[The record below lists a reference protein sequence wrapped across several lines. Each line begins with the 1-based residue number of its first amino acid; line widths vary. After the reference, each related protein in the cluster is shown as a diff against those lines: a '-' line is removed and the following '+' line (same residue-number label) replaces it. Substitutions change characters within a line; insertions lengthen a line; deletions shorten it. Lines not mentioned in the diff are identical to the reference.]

1 VGRAAGEGESA
12 SGVLS
17 NTIWTRDYHRE
28 IFARDGVLDLID
40 ADVYSS
46 EIHVV
51 KPHAEAFE
59 AALAALDVPAENAV
73 YVGDRICEDVW
84 GPQQIGMRAIWIPHS
99 DLPDN
104 QRVAVEATPDAV
116 VHELREILDVVD
128 RWA

>member
-1 VGRAAGEGESA
+1 M
-12 SGVLS
+12 LS

-73 YVGDRICEDVW
+73 YVGDRIFEDVW